1 MVSPFVPHNIEAPLR
16 GQASGPLSGLTGVL
30 KDMYAIAGERAG
42 GGSPEWLK
50 HAAPAQEHSGVVKKL
65 LAAGADITGK
75 TISDE
80 FFYSI
85 TGANAHYGTPT
96 NPKAPNRL
104 PGGSSGG
111 SASAIA
117 AGTCDF
123 AIGSDTGGSVRIPA
137 AFCGLYGIRPTHG
150 RIDLT
155 GVMAMAPSFDVPGW
169 FASSPGVF
177 RKIGEVLL
185 NEPDSSAPIR
195 DLVVLDDAIEQ
206 ADPALAALLQLPL
219 SAMVKRFPRLQHSRF
234 GVDRLDRWREVFRV
248 IQAKE
253 TWETYGSFI
262 EAHQPQLGPGIKER
276 MEFAASV
283 SAQDAARARRERN
296 EARKTIRSLAKEG
309 TILFLPTAPAI
320 APLLATSQKEL
331 DDFRTRVMR
340 LTCIA
345 GIGGLPQINIPLG
358 TYAGAPFGV
367 SLIGWAGSDE
377 ALLDLALD
385 LADMAGSINA

>member
-16 GQASGPLSGLTGVL
+16 GQANGPLSGLTGVL

-185 NEPDSSAPIR
+185 NEPEFICAYSRPCCLGRRDRAGRSCTCCPAPVAAFCHGQTLSTIAAFPLRGRSARSLERSLSRHSSQRNLGNLRFFHRSAP
-195 DLVVLDDAIEQ
+195 
-206 ADPALAALLQLPL
+206 AA
-219 SAMVKRFPRLQHSRF
+219 
-234 GVDRLDRWREVFRV
+234 
-248 IQAKE
+248 
-253 TWETYGSFI
+253 
-262 EAHQPQLGPGIKER
+262 
-276 MEFAASV
+276 
-283 SAQDAARARRERN
+283 
-296 EARKTIRSLAKEG
+296 
-309 TILFLPTAPAI
+309 
-320 APLLATSQKEL
+320 
-331 DDFRTRVMR
+331 
-340 LTCIA
+340 
-345 GIGGLPQINIPLG
+345 
-358 TYAGAPFGV
+358 AGAWHKRTHGIRGFG
-367 SLIGWAGSDE
+367 IRPRCGAGE
-377 ALLDLALD
+377 KRKE
-385 LADMAGSINA
+385 